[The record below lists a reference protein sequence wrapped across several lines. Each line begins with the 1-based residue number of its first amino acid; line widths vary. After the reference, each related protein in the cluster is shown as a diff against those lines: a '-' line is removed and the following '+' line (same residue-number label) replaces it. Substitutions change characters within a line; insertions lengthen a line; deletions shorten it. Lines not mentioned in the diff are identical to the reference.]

1 MHDDRTQDVEV
12 DTDPDSA
19 EEAASRTAMAEE
31 LAAEVRRRVFEEPG
45 FMRLTQVGRR
55 GGQVRRA
62 SLRPLQLKGVRQFQ
76 LETAEG
82 GRVAV
87 RNMEPAEAA
96 PALDHLLAQK
106 GARELHLVTASGDL
120 HIRVTRKGKTLVSRS
135 KSLAREVEEAP
146 AHDHVKRQPLQS
158 FDADAF
164 LRVTVIADA
173 EGHIKA
179 SMRGKYDQINEF
191 LRLFDGI
198 VADRPAGAP
207 LLLADCGC
215 GKSYLTFA
223 AYFYLTRRYELGV
236 QVRGIERNAELVE
249 TVRRMAE
256 NLGVAKDVQ
265 FLAED
270 LATCHLA
277 DRPEVVMSLH
287 ACDTATDEA
296 LARAVEWGSR
306 VILCAPCCQHDL
318 QRNMEKGGGGMRAV
332 LRHGILRER
341 LADILADTFRA
352 QILRILGY
360 RVNVMEFVSPEA
372 TARNLM
378 LRAEYSVK
386 PGQQQAVSEY
396 LELRDLWQ
404 VKPYLETR
412 LAARLERHLTRMEG
426 GGTPAP

>member
-1 MHDDRTQDVEV
+1 MQDARTNDAE
-12 DTDPDSA
+12 TDPDMDAAA
-19 EEAASRTAMAEE
+19 ETVSRTALAGE
-31 LAAEVRRRVFEEPG
+31 LVADVRRRIFDEPG
-45 FMRLTQVGRR
+45 MMRLTQVARR
-55 GGQVRRA
+55 GGTVKRS
-62 SLRPLQLKGVRQFQ
+62 SLRPLQLKGLRQFQ
-76 LETAEG
+76 LETTED
-82 GRVAV
+82 GRVTV
-87 RNMEPAEAA
+87 RNLETVDAA
-96 PALDHLLAQK
+96 PAVDKLLAQT

-120 HIRVTRKGKTLVSRS
+120 HIRVTHKGKTLVARS
-135 KSLAREVEEAP
+135 KPLARAVEEAP

-158 FDADAF
+158 FDAGAL
-164 LRVTVIADA
+164 LRVTGIADA
-173 EGHIKA
+173 DGNIRA

-198 VADRPAGAP
+198 VAERPAGAP

-215 GKSYLTFA
+215 GKAYLTFA
-223 AYFYLTRRYELGV
+223 AYFYLS
-236 QVRGIERNAELVE
+236 RGIERNVAMVE

-256 NLGVAKDVQ
+256 DLGVAKDVQ

-277 DRPEVVMSLH
+277 DRPEVVVSLH

-306 VILCAPCCQHDL
+306 VILCAPCCQHEL
-318 QRNMEKGGGGMRAV
+318 QQEMAGGGPMRAV

-360 RVNVMEFVSPEA
+360 RVNVAEFVAPEA

-378 LRAEYSVK
+378 LRAEYAVK
-386 PGQQQAVSEY
+386 PGQQQAVGEY

-404 VKPYLETR
+404 VKPCLETR
-412 LAARLERHLTRMEG
+412 LAARLEKHLSRVVG
-426 GGTPAP
+426 GVAAS

>member
-1 MHDDRTQDVEV
+1 MQDDHSPEDKSDVN
-12 DTDPDSA
+12 PDAA
-19 EEAASRTAMAEE
+19 EETASRTALAEE
-31 LAAEVRRRVFEEPG
+31 LVAEVRRRVFEEAG
-45 FMRLTQVGRR
+45 LMRLTQVARR
-55 GGQVRRA
+55 GGTVKRT
-62 SLRPLQLKGVRQFQ
+62 SLRPLLLKGVRQLQ
-76 LETAEG
+76 VETAEG

-87 RNMEPAEAA
+87 RNLEPADAVPVVER
-96 PALDHLLAQK
+96 LLAQT
-106 GARELHLVTASGDL
+106 GARELHLVTAAGDL

-135 KSLAREVEEAP
+135 KPLAREVEDAP

-158 FDADAF
+158 FDADAY
-164 LRVTVIADA
+164 LRVTGIADTD
-173 EGHIKA
+173 GKIKA

-198 VADRPAGAP
+198 VADRPDGAP

-223 AYFYLTRRYELGV
+223 AYFYLTRRHGLEV
-236 QVRGIERNAELVE
+236 QVRGIERNRELVE

-256 NLGVAKDVQ
+256 DLSVAKDVQ

-270 LATCHLA
+270 LATCRLA
-277 DRPEVVMSLH
+277 ERPEVVVSLH

-306 VILCAPCCQHDL
+306 VILCAPCCQHEL
-318 QRNMEKGGGGMRAV
+318 QHDMNGGGPMRAI

-341 LADILADTFRA
+341 LADILTDTFRA

-360 RVNVMEFVSPEA
+360 RVNVMEFVAPEA
-372 TARNLM
+372 TARNLL

-386 PGQQQAVSEY
+386 PGQQQAIGEY

-412 LAARLERHLTRMEG
+412 LASRLEKHLQRMEG
-426 GGTPAP
+426 GVAAG

>member
-1 MHDDRTQDVEV
+1 
-12 DTDPDSA
+12 
-19 EEAASRTAMAEE
+19 
-31 LAAEVRRRVFEEPG
+31 
-45 FMRLTQVGRR
+45 
-55 GGQVRRA
+55 
-62 SLRPLQLKGVRQFQ
+62 
-76 LETAEG
+76 
-82 GRVAV
+82 
-87 RNMEPAEAA
+87 
-96 PALDHLLAQK
+96 
-106 GARELHLVTASGDL
+106 
-120 HIRVTRKGKTLVSRS
+120 
-135 KSLAREVEEAP
+135 
-146 AHDHVKRQPLQS
+146 
-158 FDADAF
+158 
-164 LRVTVIADA
+164 
-173 EGHIKA
+173 
-179 SMRGKYDQINEF
+179 MRGKYDQINEF

-198 VADRPAGAP
+198 VADRPAGGP

>member
-1 MHDDRTQDVEV
+1 MQDDHSPEDKSDVN
-12 DTDPDSA
+12 PDAA
-19 EEAASRTAMAEE
+19 EETASRTALAEE
-31 LAAEVRRRVFEEPG
+31 LVAEVRRRVFEEAG
-45 FMRLTQVGRR
+45 LMRLTQVARR
-55 GGQVRRA
+55 GGTVKRT
-62 SLRPLQLKGVRQFQ
+62 SLRPLLLKGVRQLQ
-76 LETAEG
+76 VETAEG

-87 RNMEPAEAA
+87 RNLEPADAVPVVER
-96 PALDHLLAQK
+96 LLAQT

-135 KSLAREVEEAP
+135 KPLAREVEDAP

-158 FDADAF
+158 FDADAY
-164 LRVTVIADA
+164 LRVTGIADTD
-173 EGHIKA
+173 GKIKA

-198 VADRPAGAP
+198 VADRPDGAP

-223 AYFYLTRRYELGV
+223 AYFYLTRRHGLEV
-236 QVRGIERNAELVE
+236 QVRGIERNRELVE

-256 NLGVAKDVQ
+256 DLSVAKDVQ

-270 LATCHLA
+270 LATCRLA
-277 DRPEVVMSLH
+277 ERPEVVVSLH

-306 VILCAPCCQHDL
+306 VILCAPCCQHEL
-318 QRNMEKGGGGMRAV
+318 QHDMNGGGPMRAI

-341 LADILADTFRA
+341 LADILTDTFRA

-360 RVNVMEFVSPEA
+360 RVNVMEFVAPEA
-372 TARNLM
+372 TARNLL

-386 PGQQQAVSEY
+386 PGQQQAIGEY

-412 LAARLERHLTRMEG
+412 LASRLEKHLQRMEG
-426 GGTPAP
+426 GVAAG

>member
-1 MHDDRTQDVEV
+1 MNDIAA
-12 DTDPDSA
+12 TDAATGANLDSNTSEDA
-19 EEAASRTAMAEE
+19 TSRTALAEE
-31 LAAEVRRRVFEEPG
+31 LAVEIRRRIFDEPG
-45 FMRLTQVGRR
+45 LMRLTQVARR
-55 GGQVRRA
+55 GGQVKRT
-62 SLRPLQLKGVRQFQ
+62 SLRPIQLKGVRQFQ
-76 LETAEG
+76 VETVED
-82 GRVAV
+82 GRVTMRNLELVDAV
-87 RNMEPAEAA
+87 PVVEK
-96 PALDHLLAQK
+96 LLAQT
-106 GARELHLVTASGDL
+106 GAREMHLVTASGDL
-120 HIRVTRKGKTLVSRS
+120 HARITRKGKALVSRS
-135 KSLAREVEEAP
+135 KPLAREVVEAP

-158 FDADAF
+158 FDSEAL
-164 LRVTVIADA
+164 LRVTGIADA
-173 EGHIKA
+173 EGKIKA

-198 VADRPAGAP
+198 VAERPAGGP

-223 AYFYLTRRYELGV
+223 AYFYLSRRHALDV
-236 QVRGIERNAELVE
+236 QVRGIERNVELVE
-249 TVRRMAE
+249 SVRRMAE
-256 NLGVAKDVQ
+256 DLGVAKDVQ
-265 FLAED
+265 FLAAD
-270 LATCHLA
+270 LATCHLEE
-277 DRPEVVMSLH
+277 RPEIVVSLH

-318 QRNMEKGGGGMRAV
+318 QHHMEGGGGAMRAV

-352 QILRILGY
+352 QILRILGF
-360 RVNVMEFVSPEA
+360 RVNVMEFVSPDA

-386 PGQQQAVSEY
+386 PGQQQAIGEY

-412 LAARLERHLTRMEG
+412 LAARLEKVHL
-426 GGTPAP
+426 

>member
-1 MHDDRTQDVEV
+1 MNDEQAEI
-12 DTDPDSA
+12 DTVST
-19 EEAASRTAMAEE
+19 EEFASRTALAAE

-45 FMRLTQVGRR
+45 LMRLTQVARR
-55 GGQVRRA
+55 GGTVRRS
-62 SLRPLQLKGVRQFQ
+62 SLRPLQLKGVRQYQ
-76 LETAEG
+76 METAES

-87 RNMEPAEAA
+87 RNLETAEAV
-96 PALDHLLAQK
+96 PAVEKLLAQT

-120 HIRVTRKGKTLVSRS
+120 HIRITHKGKALVSRS
-135 KSLAREVEEAP
+135 KPLAREVEEAP

-158 FDADAF
+158 FDAEAF
-164 LRVTVIADA
+164 LRVTGLSDTD
-173 EGHIKA
+173 GNIKA

-198 VADRPAGAP
+198 VADRPAGGP

-215 GKSYLTFA
+215 GKAYLTFA
-223 AYFYLTRRYELGV
+223 AYFYLTRRHGLEV
-236 QVRGIERNAELVE
+236 QVRGIERNRELVE
-249 TVRRMAE
+249 SVRHMAE
-256 NLGVAKDVQ
+256 DLGVAKDVQ

-270 LATCHLA
+270 LATCHLT

-306 VILCAPCCQHDL
+306 VILCAPCCQHEL
-318 QRNMEKGGGGMRAV
+318 QTDMTGGGPMRAV

-341 LADILADTFRA
+341 LADILTDTLRA

-360 RVNVMEFVSPEA
+360 RVQVMEFVAPEA

-378 LRAEYSVK
+378 LRAEYAVK
-386 PGQQQAVSEY
+386 PGQQQAIGEY

-412 LAARLERHLTRMEG
+412 LAARLERHLSRMEG
-426 GGTPAP
+426 EPAAGSVPPKTT

>member
-1 MHDDRTQDVEV
+1 MND
-12 DTDPDSA
+12 A
-19 EEAASRTAMAEE
+19 ESTELESDEAAEAASRTALAEE
-31 LAAEVRRRVFEEPG
+31 LAVEVRRRIFDEPG
-45 FMRLTQVGRR
+45 LMRLTQVARR
-55 GGQVRRA
+55 GGQVRRF

-76 LETAEG
+76 LETTEG
-82 GRVAV
+82 GRVSV
-87 RNMEPAEAA
+87 RNLEVVDAVPAVER
-96 PALDHLLAQK
+96 LLAQT
-106 GARELHLVTASGDL
+106 GAREMHLVTASGDL
-120 HIRVTRKGKTLVSRS
+120 HIRITRKGKALVSRS
-135 KSLAREVEEAP
+135 KPLAREVEEAP

-164 LRVTVIADA
+164 LRVTGIADA
-173 EGHIKA
+173 DGNIKA

-198 VADRPAGAP
+198 VADRPAGGP

-215 GKSYLTFA
+215 GKAYLTFA
-223 AYFYLTRRYELGV
+223 AYFYLSRRYELDV
-236 QVRGIERNAELVE
+236 QVRGIERNVELVQ

-256 NLGVAKDVQ
+256 DLGVAKDVQ

-270 LATCHLA
+270 LATCHLI

-306 VILCAPCCQHDL
+306 VILCAPCCQHEL
-318 QRNMEKGGGGMRAV
+318 QGEMNGGGAMRAV

-341 LADILADTFRA
+341 LADILTDTFRA

-378 LRAEYSVK
+378 LRAEYAVK
-386 PGQQQAVSEY
+386 PGQQQAIGEY
-396 LELRDLWQ
+396 IDLRELWK

-426 GGTPAP
+426 GVAAG

>member
-1 MHDDRTQDVEV
+1 MNDEAQMEL
-12 DTDPDSA
+12 DSYDA
-19 EEAASRTAMAEE
+19 EDATSRTAMAEE
-31 LAAEVRRRVFEEPG
+31 LVAEVRRRIFDEPG
-45 FMRLTQVGRR
+45 LMRLTQVARR
-55 GGQVRRA
+55 GGTVKRS

-76 LETAEG
+76 METAEG
-82 GRVAV
+82 GRVSV
-87 RNMEPAEAA
+87 RNLEVLEAA
-96 PALDHLLAQK
+96 PVVDRLLAQT

-120 HIRVTRKGKTLVSRS
+120 HIRITRKGKALVSRS
-135 KSLAREVEEAP
+135 KPLARTVEEAP

-164 LRVTVIADA
+164 LRVTGIADA
-173 EGHIKA
+173 DGNIKA

-198 VADRPAGAP
+198 VADRPAGTP
-207 LLLADCGC
+207 LVLADCGC
-215 GKSYLTFA
+215 GKAYLTFA
-223 AYFYLTRRYELGV
+223 AYFYLSRRYELEV
-236 QVRGIERNAELVE
+236 QVRGIERNVELVQ

-256 NLGVAKDVQ
+256 DLGVSKDVQ

-270 LATCHLA
+270 LAACHLV
-277 DRPEVVMSLH
+277 DRPEIVMSLH

-306 VILCAPCCQHDL
+306 VILCAPCCQHEL
-318 QRNMEKGGGGMRAV
+318 QGEMNEGGPMRAV
-332 LRHGILRER
+332 VRHGILRER

-378 LRAEYSVK
+378 LRAEYAVK
-386 PGQQQAVSEY
+386 PGQQQAVGEY
-396 LELRDLWQ
+396 IELRDLWQ

-412 LAARLERHLTRMEG
+412 LAARLEKHLSRVVG
-426 GGTPAP
+426 GVGG

>member
-1 MHDDRTQDVEV
+1 MQKDQNTDADLDL
-12 DTDPDSA
+12 DTTDA
-19 EEAASRTAMAEE
+19 AEAASRTALAEE
-31 LAAEVRRRVFEEPG
+31 LAVEVRRRVFEEPG
-45 FMRLTQVGRR
+45 LMRLTQVARR
-55 GGQVRRA
+55 GGTVKRS

-76 LETAEG
+76 LETSEG

-87 RNMEPAEAA
+87 RNLEALEAVPAV
-96 PALDHLLAQK
+96 DRLLAQT

-135 KSLAREVEEAP
+135 KPLTREVEEAP

-158 FDADAF
+158 FDAGAF
-164 LRVTVIADA
+164 LRVTGISDVD
-173 EGHIKA
+173 GNIKP

-191 LRLFDGI
+191 LRLFDVI
-198 VADRPAGAP
+198 VAERPEAGTP
-207 LLLADCGC
+207 LFLADCGC
-215 GKSYLTFA
+215 GKAYLTFA
-223 AYFYLTRRYELGV
+223 AYFYLSRRYELDV
-236 QVRGIERNAELVE
+236 QVRGIERNVELVE

-256 NLGVAKDVQ
+256 DLGVSKDVQ

-270 LATCHLA
+270 LATCHLV
-277 DRPEVVMSLH
+277 DRPEIVMSLH

-306 VILCAPCCQHDL
+306 VILCAPCCQHEL
-318 QRNMEKGGGGMRAV
+318 QGEMNDGGPMRAV
-332 LRHGILRER
+332 VRHGILRER

-352 QILRILGY
+352 QILRILGF

-378 LRAEYSVK
+378 LRAEYAVK
-386 PGQQQAVSEY
+386 PGQQQAVGEY
-396 LELRDLWQ
+396 IELRDLWQ

-412 LAARLERHLTRMEG
+412 LAARLEKHLSRVVG
-426 GGTPAP
+426 GVAG

>member
-1 MHDDRTQDVEV
+1 MQDAHVPEADV
-12 DTDPDSA
+12 APDPDAADKS
-19 EEAASRTAMAEE
+19 ASRTALAEE
-31 LAAEVRRRVFEEPG
+31 LAAEVRRRVFDEPG
-45 FMRLTQVGRR
+45 LMRLTQVARR
-55 GGQVRRA
+55 GGTVKRT

-76 LETAEG
+76 VETAEG
-82 GRVAV
+82 GRVSV
-87 RNMEPAEAA
+87 RNLEAPDA
-96 PALDHLLAQK
+96 VPVVERLLDQK

-120 HIRVTRKGKTLVSRS
+120 HIRVTRKGKELVSRS
-135 KSLAREVEEAP
+135 KPLAREVDESP

-158 FDADAF
+158 FDADAL
-164 LRVTVIADA
+164 LRVTGIADA
-173 EGHIKA
+173 DGRIKP

-198 VADRPAGAP
+198 VAERPAGAP

-215 GKSYLTFA
+215 GKAYLTFA
-223 AYFYLTRRYELGV
+223 AYFYLARRYDLDV
-236 QVRGIERNAELVE
+236 QVRGIERNTELVE

-256 NLGVAKDVQ
+256 DLGVARDVQ

-270 LATCHLA
+270 LATCRLA
-277 DRPEVVMSLH
+277 ERPEVVMSLH

-306 VILCAPCCQHDL
+306 VILCAPCCQHEL
-318 QRNMEKGGGGMRAV
+318 QGDMNGGGPMRAV

-378 LRAEYSVK
+378 LRAEYAVK
-386 PGQQQAVSEY
+386 PGQQQAIGEY

-404 VKPYLETR
+404 VKPCLETR
-412 LAARLERHLTRMEG
+412 LASRLERHLTRMEG
-426 GGTPAP
+426 GVAAAP

>member
-1 MHDDRTQDVEV
+1 MN
-12 DTDPDSA
+12 DSA
-19 EEAASRTAMAEE
+19 ATVAATDADLDTAEETASRTALAAE
-31 LAAEVRRRVFEEPG
+31 LAAEVRRRIFDEPG
-45 FMRLTQVGRR
+45 LMRLTQVARR
-55 GGQVRRA
+55 GGQVRRT
-62 SLRPLQLKGVRQFQ
+62 SLRPIQLRGVRQFQ
-76 LETAEG
+76 LESVED
-82 GRVAV
+82 GRVTMRNLEVVDAV
-87 RNMEPAEAA
+87 PVVEK
-96 PALDHLLAQK
+96 LLAQT
-106 GARELHLVTASGDL
+106 GAREMHLVTASGDL
-120 HIRVTRKGKTLVSRS
+120 HVRITRKGKALVSRS
-135 KSLAREVEEAP
+135 KPLVREVEEAP

-158 FDADAF
+158 FDSEAL
-164 LRVTVIADA
+164 LRVTGIADVD
-173 EGHIKA
+173 GKIKS

-198 VADRPAGAP
+198 VADRPVKGP

-223 AYFYLTRRYELGV
+223 AYFYLTRRHELDV
-236 QVRGIERNAELVE
+236 QVRGIERNVELVE

-256 NLGVAKDVQ
+256 DLGVAKDVQ

-270 LATCHLA
+270 LATCHLEE
-277 DRPEVVMSLH
+277 RPEIVISLH

-318 QRNMEKGGGGMRAV
+318 QQNMEGGGPMRAV

-341 LADILADTFRA
+341 LADILTDTFRS
-352 QILRILGY
+352 QILRILGF

-386 PGQQQAVSEY
+386 PGQQQAIGEY
-396 LELRDLWQ
+396 LELRDMWK

-412 LAARLERHLTRMEG
+412 LAARLERHLTRMV
-426 GGTPAP
+426 GT

>member
-1 MHDDRTQDVEV
+1 MQDDLTPAAAADSQA
-12 DTDPDSA
+12 DPD
-19 EEAASRTAMAEE
+19 AATDTAARTALAED
-31 LAAEVRRRVFEEPG
+31 LAVEIRRRVFDEPG
-45 FMRLTQVGRR
+45 LMRLTQVARR
-55 GGQVRRA
+55 GGQVRRL
-62 SLRPLQLKGVRQFQ
+62 SLRPLQLKGLRQFQ
-76 LETAEG
+76 LETMES
-82 GRVAV
+82 GRVTV
-87 RNMEPAEAA
+87 RNLEGVDAAEAV
-96 PALDHLLAQK
+96 DRLLAQL
-106 GARELHLVTASGDL
+106 GARELHLVTATGDL
-120 HIRVTRKGKTLVSRS
+120 HVRVTRKGKALVSRS
-135 KSLAREVEEAP
+135 KPLARVVDEAP
-146 AHDHVKRQPLQS
+146 AHDHIKHQPLQA
-158 FDADAF
+158 FDAEAL
-164 LRVTVIADA
+164 LRVTGIADA
-173 EGHIKA
+173 DGNIKA

-215 GKSYLTFA
+215 GKAYLTFA
-223 AYFYLTRRYELGV
+223 AYYYLTRRHGLDV
-236 QVRGIERNAELVE
+236 QVRGIERNRELVE

-256 NLGVAKDVQ
+256 DLGVAKDVQ

-277 DRPEVVMSLH
+277 ERPEVVVSLH

-296 LARAVEWGSR
+296 LARAAEWGSR
-306 VILCAPCCQHDL
+306 VILCAPCCQHELQNDL
-318 QRNMEKGGGGMRAV
+318 TGGGPMRAA

-372 TARNLM
+372 TARNLL

-386 PGQQQAVSEY
+386 PGQQQAISEY

-404 VKPYLETR
+404 AKPYLETR
-412 LAARLERHLTRMEG
+412 LASRLERHLAACR
-426 GGTPAP
+426 A

>member
-1 MHDDRTQDVEV
+1 MQDAHVPEADV
-12 DTDPDSA
+12 VPDPDA
-19 EEAASRTAMAEE
+19 ADEAASRTALAEE
-31 LAAEVRRRVFEEPG
+31 LAAEVRRRVFDEPG
-45 FMRLTQVGRR
+45 LMRLTQVARR
-55 GGQVRRA
+55 GGTVKRT

-76 LETAEG
+76 VETAEG
-82 GRVAV
+82 GRVSV
-87 RNMEPAEAA
+87 RNLEAPDA
-96 PALDHLLAQK
+96 VPVVERLLDQK

-120 HIRVTRKGKTLVSRS
+120 HIRVTRKGKELVSRS
-135 KSLAREVEEAP
+135 KPLAREVDEAP

-158 FDADAF
+158 FDADAL
-164 LRVTVIADA
+164 LRVTGIADA
-173 EGHIKA
+173 DGRIKP

-198 VADRPAGAP
+198 VAERPAGAP

-215 GKSYLTFA
+215 GKAYLTFA
-223 AYFYLTRRYELGV
+223 AYFYLSRRYELEV
-236 QVRGIERNAELVE
+236 QVRGIERNAGLVE

-256 NLGVAKDVQ
+256 DLGVARDVQ

-270 LATCHLA
+270 LATCRLA
-277 DRPEVVMSLH
+277 ERPEVVVSLH

-306 VILCAPCCQHDL
+306 VILCAPCCQHEL
-318 QRNMEKGGGGMRAV
+318 QGDMSGGGPMRAV

-378 LRAEYSVK
+378 LRAEYAVK
-386 PGQQQAVSEY
+386 PGQQQAIGEY

-404 VKPYLETR
+404 VKPFLETR

-426 GGTPAP
+426 GEAAVP